1 MLSFVVSSSFRWWE
15 VLRIRRSGLW
25 ISPKGFSVLPGP
37 ADSASS
43 GFEHLSRR
51 PWSLRGGQEQ
61 PVAWG
66 SVTTESR
73 HWLATSHAHNILSSM
88 AQGLSLDLPGPLS
101 THPMLFSFL
110 TEAFTPHFSFPA
122 LVGSCQVHAWS
133 RSPSW
138 GVSPCTLHLTRT
150 MSHYTRLPRFVWYG
164 FCTNV
169 LGNVR
174 TWAFSIDGR
183 KLRYLRLG

>member
-1 MLSFVVSSSFRWWE
+1 MGIRAGNAEFRRLLFLPVVGGSQNKIWDLDFSQGFLGASWPCRLS
-15 VLRIRRSGLW
+15 LL
-25 ISPKGFSVLPGP
+25 
-37 ADSASS
+37 

-51 PWSLRGGQEQ
+51 PWSLREQ
-61 PVAWG
+61 PVAGG

-73 HWLATSHAHNILSSM
+73 HWLPTSHAHNILSSK

-101 THPMLFSFL
+101 THSGLFSFL
-110 TEAFTPHFSFPA
+110 TEDFTPHFSFLA
-122 LVGSCQVHAWS
+122 LVGSCQVHGS
-133 RSPSW
+133 GPPSW

-150 MSHYTRLPRFVWYG
+150 MSHCIRVPRFVRYG

-174 TWAFSIDGR
+174 TWVLSTAGG
-183 KLRYLRLG
+183 KAALP